1 MSASRRRTYTLA
13 ALLALSLAG
22 GLSGCQKPEGPAE
35 KAGKAIDNAAAQ
47 AGQQVQK
54 AGEKI
59 QDTAKGDN

>member
-1 MSASRRRTYTLA
+1 MNHLQRKHGALA
-13 ALLALSLAG
+13 MLLALSLVG

>member
-1 MSASRRRTYTLA
+1 MTHPPRKHYALA